1 MACIESNH
9 GPVVFTENL
18 GDGDAR
24 ITLHAFPTLDGPQVT
39 VALTGDEVEALH
51 AALSEVLD
59 DY

>member
-1 MACIESNH
+1 MSRMNTYD
-9 GPVVFTENL
+9 GPVVFTDNL

-24 ITLHAFPTLDGPQVT
+24 ITIHAHPTLDGPQVT
-39 VALTGDEVEALH
+39 VALTGSEVEALH